1 MNKELPLADVLEDYA
16 LETPVGNNLEILRS
30 MMEKYP
36 QFREELMDFAASRA
50 QIRYTPE
57 PEISVEEEARYKQF
71 GLENLNFFLKGEAAS
86 AETLASLTEV
96 AKERGLNRTTLASKV
111 GVSLSLVMYLEKKR
125 LRFSS
130 IPKAIIARLANVL
143 EVSETVIANYLN
155 QLPDLATNASF
166 KSQTRP
172 EELEQKDFADAVRQD
187 QSLSRAQKAEL
198 LKL

>member
-1 MNKELPLADVLEDYA
+1 
-16 LETPVGNNLEILRS
+16 
-30 MMEKYP
+30 
-36 QFREELMDFAASRA
+36 
-50 QIRYTPE
+50 
-57 PEISVEEEARYKQF
+57 
-71 GLENLNFFLKGEAAS
+71 
-86 AETLASLTEV
+86 
-96 AKERGLNRTTLASKV
+96 
-111 GVSLSLVMYLEKKR
+111 MYLEKKR